1 MSILR
6 TSCQASA
13 IALMALASPF
23 IGGAFAQVS
32 GDGVNTP
39 AATEDSSKRLTTV
52 TVTAN
57 KREENLQNVP
67 IAINAITGDAL
78 QQAGVLETSDLA
90 SQVPNLQISSPFG
103 RTQPNFI
110 LRGISVANEFNSNQA
125 SPNGVYLDEVYLS
138 SRFAQ
143 GMNLFDLERV
153 EVIKG
158 PQGTLFGRNTVGGAI
173 NIITKKADFEGTNG
187 FASIGAGNY
196 ETIRA
201 SGAFGSEIVED
212 VLAFRIAGSI
222 EEGEGQIENPL
233 PNVTDGRS
241 TDTFS
246 LRGSVLW
253 EPTANTSFT
262 LRAYTGESDGSAE
275 PPISVGAAPGE
286 ANPLTGYAR
295 TGLDFWETAVDRQDG
310 NRTSANGIALT
321 SEFDL
326 GSHQLTSITA
336 YDTGELRVEQ
346 DPDGSPIDVF
356 TIDWFSDYNQFNQDI
371 RLTSDPDSDFR
382 YILGAYYGQDTNE
395 TFNNYR
401 FFGFLENVPGTPFF
415 DPPNIFVPPPY
426 PGLLGGVPGVFSG
439 FGVDHRFTQERTSTA
454 IYGDANWD
462 LNDRVTLTAGLRYTW
477 DEIELSDVSST
488 AEDYT
493 GTPQV
498 NLIPAFAAPGSVC
511 PGSDPSCPTDL
522 SNKSEQLTGRLILDY
537 QVNEDLMLY
546 GSYSRGY
553 RAGAINGTAYAS
565 PTQLT
570 FVEPE
575 EVDAFE
581 VGFKS
586 DLNDGQIRLNG
597 SLFYYDYKNQQL
609 QEVLGIVP
617 FLRNAPKAEAIGFE
631 ADIQA
636 QLLDNLYVTA
646 GYGYLDSEYKELTL
660 SGVDLSGNEFS
671 NAPGQTF
678 NVYADWTA
686 FENTTGE
693 LHIRPS
699 ATYAGDA
706 WLSPFNEKPSS
717 ATGAVGNNSGLFQEG
732 YWLVNGQLAWET
744 ENWTVAAGV
753 KNLFEEEYIAYGLDL
768 RAAVGID
775 FLIRGQRRTYG
786 IDVSYRF

>member
-1 MSILR
+1 MSIR
-6 TSCQASA
+6 KTAYHASA
-13 IALMALASPF
+13 IALMALSAPLA
-23 IGGAFAQVS
+23 GGAFAQS
-32 GDGVNTP
+32 AGDDTNTS
-39 AATEDSSKRLTTV
+39 AVTEDDSKRLKTV
-52 TVTAN
+52 TVTSN
-57 KREENLQNVP
+57 KREQNLQDVP
-67 IAINAITGDAL
+67 ISINAITGDTLA
-78 QQAGVLETSDLA
+78 QMGVLETSDLA
-90 SQVPNLQISSPFG
+90 AQVPNLQISSPFG

-173 NIITKKADFEGTNG
+173 NIITKKADFDGTNG
-187 FASIGAGNY
+187 FVSVGAGNFD
-196 ETIRA
+196 TIRA
-201 SGAFGSEIVED
+201 SGAFGSELVDD
-212 VLAFRIAGSI
+212 VLAFRIAATI
-222 EEGEGQIENPL
+222 EEGNGQIENPL
-233 PNVTDGRS
+233 PNVGDGRS

-246 LRGSVLW
+246 LRGSLLW
-253 EPTANTSFT
+253 KPTENASFT

-275 PPISVGAAPGE
+275 APISAGAAPGGV
-286 ANPLTGYAR
+286 NPLTGYSRA
-295 TGLDFWETAVDRQDG
+295 GLDFWESPVDRQDG
-310 NRTSANGIALT
+310 NRTSANGVALI
-321 SEFDL
+321 SKFDL
-326 GSHQLTSITA
+326 GSHELTSITA
-336 YDTGELRVEQ
+336 YDDGELRVEQ

-356 TIDWFSDYNQFNQDI
+356 TIDWFSDYDQFNQDI
-371 RLTSDPDSDFR
+371 RLTSDPDANFR
-382 YILGAYYGQDTNE
+382 YILGANYGKDTND
-395 TFNNYR
+395 TFNEYR
-401 FFGFLENVPGTPFF
+401 FFGFLQNVPGTPFF
-415 DPPNIFVPPPY
+415 DPPNIFVQPPY

-462 LNDRVTLTAGLRYTW
+462 LTDRITLTGGLRYTW
-477 DEIELSDVSST
+477 DEIELSDISST

-498 NLIPAFAAPGSVC
+498 NFIPAFAVPGTVC
-511 PGSDPSCPTDL
+511 PGSDPSCPVDL
-522 SNKSEQLTGRLILDY
+522 SNESEQLTGRLILDFK
-537 QVNEDLMLY
+537 VNEDVLVY

-575 EVDAFE
+575 EVDAYE
-581 VGFKS
+581 IGFKS

-617 FLRNAPKAEAIGFE
+617 FLRNAPEAEAIGFE
-631 ADIQA
+631 VDIQA
-636 QLLDNLYVTA
+636 QLLDNLFVTA

-660 SGVDLSGNEFS
+660 SGVDLAGNEFS
-671 NAPGQTF
+671 NAPDQTF
-678 NVYADWTA
+678 NIYADWTA
-686 FENTTGE
+686 FKNDSGE

-699 ATYAGDA
+699 AVYAGDA

-717 ATGAVGNNSGLFQEG
+717 AVGAVGDNSGLFQEG
-732 YWLVNGQLAWET
+732 YWLANGQIAWET
-744 ENWTVAAGV
+744 DSWTVAASV

-768 RAAVGID
+768 RAAIGID

-786 IDVSYRF
+786 LDFSYRF